1 MLTSASGLAPPSL
14 VSPPHPSVRREKGTL
29 ETSLYPPIKKF
40 LESLGFEAKGEIG
53 GCDIV
58 ALKGDEPPLVVVTE
72 LKLTFTLELVLQ
84 AVDRVAACD
93 EVWLAVRLAAKG
105 RERDP
110 RVRKLCRMLGV
121 GLLGVT
127 QAGLVE
133 VLVDPTGW
141 RPRRDPKRRSA
152 LVEEH
157 RRRRGDPAPGGGRG
171 VPIMTAYR
179 QSALTCA
186 ARLAAGPCRVRDVTP
201 LVPTA
206 PKILLDNVYGWFIR
220 VERGV
225 YDLTETGRAALRRW
239 PQSD

>member
-1 MLTSASGLAPPSL
+1 MLTSVSGLAPPSL
-14 VSPPHPSVRREKGTL
+14 VSSPHPSVRREKGTL